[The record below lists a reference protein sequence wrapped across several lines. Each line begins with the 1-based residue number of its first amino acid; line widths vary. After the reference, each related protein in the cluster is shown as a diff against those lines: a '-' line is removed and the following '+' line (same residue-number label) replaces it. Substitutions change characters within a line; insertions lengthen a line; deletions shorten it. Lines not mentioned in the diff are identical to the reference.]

1 VFLLRIFTTCCKRF
15 NWSQQALWMEQRS
28 MSSRQIRNVNKH
40 VCVNQLRGN
49 DVVTIVTFSPVQE
62 QNTGFQEQQYH
73 KVCAHAATSF
83 IFPETLAL
91 ADTNDA
97 AFLLT
102 FPTISLRYG
111 LRGLGF
117 FSVTLDR
124 SLPASQTTKNSGG
137 LL

>member
-1 VFLLRIFTTCCKRF
+1 VL
-15 NWSQQALWMEQRS
+15 QALQLVAAGLVDGAEVDELSSNTQCEQTCL
-28 MSSRQIRNVNKH
+28 RQP
-40 VCVNQLRGN
+40 LRGN